1 MRTVFKS
8 LIELFGFQGL
18 TVLQSLACILLS
30 AAMLSGLWVFIFAVF
45 AIGDMYGLQ

>member
-1 MRTVFKS
+1 MRSMFKA

-30 AAMLSGLWVFIFAVF
+30 AAMLSGLWLFIFTVF
-45 AIGDMYGLQ
+45 ALGDMYGLQ

>member
-1 MRTVFKS
+1 MRTMFKA

-45 AIGDMYGLQ
+45 TIGDMYGLQ